1 LRNFKRIIFDLFV
14 FIILINSMALAVVDV
29 DAQSSNKLVRVY
41 GNVILDGNAVEN
53 ANIIVKNLDQGT
65 QESEDTNGTGEYEL
79 FIMARNKD
87 QIRVEVSFDSFE
99 NFNEFEVFDHEVNY
113 EINFEFVSS
122 PVTLVV
128 KKISDILFGHSIV
141 TFMVYLILILFI
153 LLLMMKIG
161 NNSNHK

>member
-1 LRNFKRIIFDLFV
+1 MRNFKRIIFDLFV

>member
-1 LRNFKRIIFDLFV
+1 
-14 FIILINSMALAVVDV
+14 MVDV